1 MPHDES
7 LTRLWSCWVWR
18 SWRRTI
24 TTPSDSGFCHILHGG
39 AAELVQNEIS
49 PSAASPMPFGTLTTI
64 HNTRVWAWLG
74 VHGGRGPLRKAISKF
89 RNFRKKNLS
98 LDFRSPDPHQTIPGV
113 DTDISYTG
121 HFFDR
126 GHRFRVRGPQSPKMR
141 PNPRILELAPIDFS
155 VTWQKVALGDG
166 LTAAI
171 SHMPGLDICHLQI
184 WTPKVTQ
191 LPPCCKPLRSA
202 PTKIFHLIEFLEGT
216 IPYKMA

>member
-1 MPHDES
+1 MYVTDIE
-7 LTRLWSCWVWR
+7 TN
-18 SWRRTI
+18 
-24 TTPSDSGFCHILHGG
+24 TTSDSGFRPILHGG

-49 PSAASPMPFGTLTTI
+49 PSVSKLARCRSDHSRPSI
-64 HNTRVWAWLG
+64 IRVSGRDRGSVGAGAPLG
-74 VHGGRGPLRKAISKF
+74 EQF
-89 RNFRKKNLS
+89 RNFRKKILS
-98 LDFRSPDPHQTIPGV
+98 LDCRSPDPHQTISRV

-155 VTWQKVALGDG
+155 VTWQKVAVGDG